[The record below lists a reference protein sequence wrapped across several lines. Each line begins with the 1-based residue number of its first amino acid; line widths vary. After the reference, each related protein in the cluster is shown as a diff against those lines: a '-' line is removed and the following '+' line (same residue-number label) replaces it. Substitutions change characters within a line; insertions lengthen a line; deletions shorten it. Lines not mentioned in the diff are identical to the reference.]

1 MGSGSA
7 WELRVAAL
15 RAAVAEQ
22 NPDSW
27 GAAYGIAVSLV
38 DPADGDVDALLE
50 EALTPWA
57 TDEWGEP
64 AAAVSL
70 IEPPPAPLETEPEP
84 EPASPAASE
93 EDPPAWFV
101 PDPDPDPD
109 LAVSD
114 PLNRL

>member
-1 MGSGSA
+1 MGSDSS
-7 WELRVAAL
+7 WESRVAAL

-27 GAAYGIAVSLV
+27 GAAYGIGIRLV

-93 EDPPAWFV
+93 EDPPAWYV
-101 PDPDPDPD
+101 PDPDPDWPYPT
-109 LAVSD
+109 L
-114 PLNRL
+114 